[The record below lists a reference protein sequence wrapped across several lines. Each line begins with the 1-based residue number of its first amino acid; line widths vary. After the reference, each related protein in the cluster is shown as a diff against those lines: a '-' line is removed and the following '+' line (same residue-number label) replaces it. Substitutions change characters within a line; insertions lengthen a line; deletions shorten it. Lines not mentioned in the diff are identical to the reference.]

1 MEGHVNTPSE
11 VLQSPKD
18 MCRKRP
24 APEGSRSLS
33 ATAPNG
39 SPAVETSEKKI
50 SYSSFRHDKG
60 DVEMHSPYN
69 KMPSHFSTCFSKPE
83 CAELPRKLARAFGH
97 TAHQP
102 GTRKHQRDALGPCRV
117 CPQHSRPMT
126 EAYRALRLQVPSTL
140 ILKAWIEEGEAGPSH
155 PRGRPKPA
163 LHDACCCSGPR
174 ACSGNQGHQCLPLSE
189 HQCLN
194 SLCAHVPSIDSRRPK
209 AGKQRSTVPCALDA
223 F

>member
-39 SPAVETSEKKI
+39 SLAVETSEKKI

-69 KMPSHFSTCFSKPE
+69 KMPSHISTCFSKPE

-126 EAYRALRLQVPSTL
+126 EAYRALRLQVPTP
-140 ILKAWIEEGEAGPSH
+140 AGDRS
-155 PRGRPKPA
+155 RPCMMHVVAQAPEHVQVTKGTS
-163 LHDACCCSGPR
+163 AC
-174 ACSGNQGHQCLPLSE
+174 LSV
-189 HQCLN
+189 N
-194 SLCAHVPSIDSRRPK
+194 ISV
-209 AGKQRSTVPCALDA
+209 
-223 F
+223 